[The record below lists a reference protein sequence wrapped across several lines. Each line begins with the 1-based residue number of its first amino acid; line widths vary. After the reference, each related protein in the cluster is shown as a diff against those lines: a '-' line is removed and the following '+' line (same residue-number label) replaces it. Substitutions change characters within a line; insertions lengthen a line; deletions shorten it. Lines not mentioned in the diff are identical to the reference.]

1 MAKPKPSS
9 NMRAV
14 PHKIFKPLYA
24 RSKVEDT
31 ETPVSEAA
39 REEKSPKKTRNRPP
53 SRRHPRHRP
62 PRRSWPLE
70 RSQQWPKSK
79 SSKPR
84 LKQGHLERPCPPGH
98 PLVPTSN
105 LPRPLEDRRNATD
118 GTGVGLPD
126 PQSPEDGRDLA
137 AVSGQVATSAAAPK
151 SREEMI
157 DAEITAEDLE
167 NNEIALPP

>member
-1 MAKPKPSS
+1 
-9 NMRAV
+9 
-14 PHKIFKPLYA
+14 
-24 RSKVEDT
+24 
-31 ETPVSEAA
+31 
-39 REEKSPKKTRNRPP
+39 
-53 SRRHPRHRP
+53 
-62 PRRSWPLE
+62 
-70 RSQQWPKSK
+70 
-79 SSKPR
+79 
-84 LKQGHLERPCPPGH
+84 
-98 PLVPTSN
+98 VPTSN